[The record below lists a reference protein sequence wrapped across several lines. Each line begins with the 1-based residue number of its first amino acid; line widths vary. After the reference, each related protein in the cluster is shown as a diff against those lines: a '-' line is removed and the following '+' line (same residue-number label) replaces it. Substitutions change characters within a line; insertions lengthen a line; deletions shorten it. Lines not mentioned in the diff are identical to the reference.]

1 MFYSKFDNR
10 KYESLYEYHVNYKPT
25 KKEIITHNI
34 SMFRNNVVEE
44 FINVG
49 NFVYDAFIFFNEAIA
64 FEHIITKEDFGENLN
79 HLYDWIAES
88 YYFDGYKYDN
98 DDVTYRQEIL
108 DEIEFADN
116 FKEKREIAKRY
127 LKTRKFDTLRM
138 DGVLDNML
146 HCYFDFKHLLPTEK
160 EFYYSFKDID
170 DLNNQKRFLTMDMI
184 YDRLKEIQY
193 NRLKE
198 VRK

>member
-34 SMFRNNVVEE
+34 SIFRNNVVDD
-44 FINVG
+44 FLNVG
-49 NFVYDAFIFFNEAIA
+49 NFVYDAFIFFNEQIG
-64 FEHIITKEDFGENLN
+64 FEHIVTKEDFDDSLN

-88 YYFDGYKYDN
+88 YYFDGCKYDDN
-98 DDVTYRQEIL
+98 VTYRQEVL
-108 DEIEFADN
+108 EEMEFAD
-116 FKEKREIAKRY
+116 FKEKREITKKY
-127 LKTRKFDTLRM
+127 LRTRKFDTHRM

-146 HCYFDFKHLLPTEK
+146 HCYFDFKHLLPTKK

-170 DLNNQKRFLTMDMI
+170 DLNNQKRFLTIDI
-184 YDRLKEIQY
+184 IFDRLKEIQY
-193 NRLKE
+193 DRLKE